1 MEFEWDPRKAAE
13 NYRKHGIRFEEAQ
26 EAFFDPNAVEI
37 YDDKHSDVE
46 ARFMLIAFSPK
57 RLLWVG
63 FTVRRNDVIRI
74 ITSRKATAEERRQ
87 YYEKR

>member
-46 ARFMLIAFSPK
+46 ADLCSLRF
-57 RLLWVG
+57 LL
-63 FTVRRNDVIRI
+63 NDFCGLVLLFEG
-74 ITSRKATAEERRQ
+74 TTLSE
-87 YYEKR
+87 